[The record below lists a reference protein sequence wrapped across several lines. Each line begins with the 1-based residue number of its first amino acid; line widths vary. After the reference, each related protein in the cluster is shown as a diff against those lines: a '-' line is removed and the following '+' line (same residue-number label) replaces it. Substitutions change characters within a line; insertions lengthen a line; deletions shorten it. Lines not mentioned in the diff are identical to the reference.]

1 MEYIHTSTLRSA
13 VDKAKIKLES
23 KRAERARVLSEI
35 NDAEST
41 IADGMMARNAV
52 QIAAGNIQKKLEY
65 RINNI
70 VSMAL
75 AAVFPDPYE
84 FELRFVA
91 RHNRT
96 EADLL
101 FTKNGNTTDDI
112 LNAGG
117 GGPADVASFALR
129 LAFWSI
135 GRTQAVQI
143 LDEPTRNV
151 SRQFQPKVSLLIKEL
166 SDKLSIQFIVISH
179 VQELYEQADRV
190 FQVTN
195 VNGESVVEVLE

>member
-1 MEYIHTSTLRSA
+1 MSMEYIHVSTLRSA
-13 VDKAKIKLES
+13 VDKAKTKLES
-23 KRAERARVLSEI
+23 KRAEQTRVLSEI
-35 NDAEST
+35 TDSESI

-84 FELRFVA
+84 FELKFVP

-101 FTKNGNTTDDI
+101 
-112 LNAGG
+112 
-117 GGPADVASFALR
+117 
-129 LAFWSI
+129 
-135 GRTQAVQI
+135 
-143 LDEPTRNV
+143 
-151 SRQFQPKVSLLIKEL
+151 L
-166 SDKLSIQFIVISH
+166 S
-179 VQELYEQADRV
+179 
-190 FQVTN
+190 
-195 VNGESVVEVLE
+195 